1 MAQAAPSSR
10 SEAGARLLAET
21 RSAAARCY
29 QCGKCS
35 AGCPMAAEMALQP
48 HDVMRLTARGR
59 HHEVLSAD
67 SLWLCLTCETC
78 STRCPTGADPAAIID
93 SLREA
98 AVLTGN
104 RDVPRAIAAF
114 HRSFLDQVR
123 LTGRLYE
130 AGFFVQYKLRS
141 RALLQDMGNA
151 PGLLRRGKLHPLPHR
166 VHAVDEV
173 RAIFKRC
180 GVSTRD
186 LAGPGAAAGDMP
198 GGASAKDVPD
208 GDFVGDMP
216 GGASAGPGDDGASGP
231 AERTRP

>member
-1 MAQAAPSSR
+1 
-10 SEAGARLLAET
+10 
-21 RSAAARCY
+21 
-29 QCGKCS
+29 
-35 AGCPMAAEMALQP
+35 MAAEMTLQP

-59 HHEVLSAD
+59 HREVLAAD

-78 STRCPTGADPAAIID
+78 STRCPTGTDPAAIID

-98 AVLTGN
+98 AVLTGS

-141 RALLQDMGNA
+141 RALLQDMVNA

-173 RAIFKRC
+173 RAIFRRC

-186 LAGPGAAAGDMP
+186 LAGPGTASAGDMP
-198 GGASAKDVPD
+198 GAATA
-208 GDFVGDMP
+208 GDMP
-216 GGASAGPGDDGASGP
+216 GRASAGDMPGRAPAGDMPGRAPAGPSDDGASGA